1 MELLGRLQTI
11 PILEPADWQAG
22 SKDFDSINMGKLNA
36 VRLILIAG
44 AQVGDG
50 ASIKLYSG
58 ATAGAKTTELGF
70 KYRVTGTDLG
80 AASAD
85 LFGPT
90 PSSTTG
96 ARTAVAAGASG
107 LVFTTSADW
116 NLRTVEI
123 DIEADQMT
131 DGEEWLTI
139 ESDDGTASS
148 LFWACVAIGVPRF
161 AGDLPPTAL

>member
-11 PILEPADWQAG
+11 PILDPADWQGG
-22 SKDFDSINMGKLNA
+22 SKDFDSINMGKLHA
-36 VRLILIAG
+36 VRLILTAG

-50 ASIKLYSG
+50 AWIKLYAG
-58 ATAGAKTTELGF
+58 ATAGAKTTELAF
-70 KYRVTGTDLG
+70 KYRVSGTDLG

-123 DIEADQMT
+123 DIEADQMP
-131 DGEEWLTI
+131 DGKPWLTV

-148 LFWACVAIGVPRF
+148 LFWSCIGIGVMRD
-161 AGDLPPTAL
+161 ASDLPATAL